1 MKIKTTLAVIAL
13 SLAPGLAFAGGGCS
27 GMKAKEVT
35 ASSCV
40 PGTTWDEASKAC
52 VAPTSS

>member
-13 SLAPGLAFAGGGCS
+13 SLAPGLAFAAGCS
-27 GMKAKEVT
+27 ERAKMDVT

-40 PGTTWDEASKAC
+40 TGTVWDEASKAC
-52 VAPTSS
+52 VTPTSS